1 MMLKSTLPFLL
12 LVSVYSFRQ
21 CDNKFP
27 DGSICDEFAE
37 EITQA
42 DPENCWKFYRCHG
55 GCVTHEMCQLNY
67 KYDDR
72 YAWCTYPWD
81 VECGDRPCF
90 DPQHCPGCATTFPD
104 GSTCDGDANDE
115 TQADPDN
122 CWKFY
127 KCHGYAN
134 CVTHETCDND
144 YKFDDRYHR
153 CTHPEYVVCG
163 DRPCD
168 DPQHCP
174 CATTFPDGST
184 CDEDTEDETKADTD
198 HCWKFFKCHGGCV
211 TLETCHMDEVYDD
224 RYNWCTYPEYVDCG
238 DRPCDNSYYCP

>member
-1 MMLKSTLPFLL
+1 MGSLTRMMLKSTLPFLFL
-12 LVSVYSFRQ
+12 CSVYSFRQ

-27 DGSICDEFAE
+27 DGFICDEFAE

-55 GCVTHEMCQLNY
+55 GCVTHEMCELNY

-72 YAWCTYPWD
+72 YAW
-81 VECGDRPCF
+81 
-90 DPQHCPGCATTFPD
+90 
-104 GSTCDGDANDE
+104 
-115 TQADPDN
+115 
-122 CWKFY
+122 
-127 KCHGYAN
+127 
-134 CVTHETCDND
+134 
-144 YKFDDRYHR
+144 

-184 CDEDTEDETKADTD
+184 CDEDTEDETKADPD

>member
-1 MMLKSTLPFLL
+1 MGSLTRMMLKSTLPFLL
-12 LVSVYSFRQ
+12 LGSVYSFRQ
-21 CDNKFP
+21 CNNKFP

-37 EITQA
+37 EITQD

-55 GCVTHEMCQLNY
+55 GCVTHEMCELNY

-81 VECGDRPCF
+81 VECGDRPCV

-104 GSTCDGDANDE
+104 GSTCDGDANKE

-127 KCHGYAN
+127 
-134 CVTHETCDND
+134 
-144 YKFDDRYHR
+144 
-153 CTHPEYVVCG
+153 
-163 DRPCD
+163 
-168 DPQHCP
+168 
-174 CATTFPDGST
+174 
-184 CDEDTEDETKADTD
+184 
-198 HCWKFFKCHGGCV
+198 KCHGGCV

>member
-1 MMLKSTLPFLL
+1 MSRRM
-12 LVSVYSFRQ
+12 
-21 CDNKFP
+21 
-27 DGSICDEFAE
+27 
-37 EITQA
+37 
-42 DPENCWKFYRCHG
+42 CH
-55 GCVTHEMCQLNY
+55 T
-67 KYDDR
+67 
-72 YAWCTYPWD
+72 WD
-81 VECGDRPCF
+81 VECGDRPCV
-90 DPQHCPGCATTFPD
+90 DPKHCPGCATTFPD

-174 CATTFPDGST
+174 CAKTFPDGST
-184 CDEDTEDETKADTD
+184 CDEDTEDETKADPD